1 MLIMLN
7 KRGFHAW
14 VFCPLVVQTK
24 QCINIPTIKQA
35 PFEKARIERQ
45 SLYLGHFSCD
55 DNVLLIVVMRELVE
69 TITYQES
76 ERRTWIG
83 SF

>member
-1 MLIMLN
+1 MLEC
-7 KRGFHAW
+7 
-14 VFCPLVVQTK
+14 FCPLVVQ

-45 SLYLGHFSCD
+45 SLYLGHFCCD
-55 DNVLLIVVMRELVE
+55 DNVRLIVVMQELVE

-76 ERRTWIG
+76 GRRT
-83 SF
+83 